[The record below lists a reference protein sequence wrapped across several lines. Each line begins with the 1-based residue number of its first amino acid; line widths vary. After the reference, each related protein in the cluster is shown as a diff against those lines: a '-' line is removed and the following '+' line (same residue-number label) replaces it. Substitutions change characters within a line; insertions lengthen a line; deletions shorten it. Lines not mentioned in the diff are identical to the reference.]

1 MEFKGHL
8 IMSLLRILTPEEISK
23 LTTSHSG
30 QKKIPLS
37 LLLSAD
43 VDGLNYKSVIEKKK
57 REYEDKVEAD
67 AAGKGAKILKFDE
80 NLENAVELS
89 REEAPRQERFTFQ
102 SGQRVE
108 RLLLAYSKTFEKMN
122 KNIFGQKR
130 FPKKA
135 SSANNKQAS
144 TMIIEEKR
152 KLYNSYSK
160 IKKMEVLSLYKNTSD
175 VDIQSQKRNKEDLG
189 HNSSLG
195 VLINKKQ
202 A

>member
-30 QKKIPLS
+30 QKKVPLS
-37 LLLSAD
+37 LLLTTD
-43 VDGLNYKSVIEKKK
+43 VDGGSYKEVIEDKKK
-57 REYEDKVEAD
+57 EASD
-67 AAGKGAKILKFDE
+67 AEAEGAKILKFDE
-80 NLENAVELS
+80 NAADIGAEKG
-89 REEAPRQERFTFQ
+89 EALPEIEHFHFQ
-102 SGQRVE
+102 SGQRVHK
-108 RLLLAYSKTFEKMN
+108 LLEAYGRTFLKMD

-130 FPKKA
+130 FPKKIG
-135 SSANNKQAS
+135 SATSKQAS
-144 TMIIEEKR
+144 TMIIEEKK

-160 IKKMEVLSLYKNTSD
+160 IKRMEVLSLYKDTSD
-175 VDIQSQKRNKEDLG
+175 VDIQSQKRNKDELS

>member
-30 QKKIPLS
+30 QKKVPLS

-43 VDGLNYKSVIEKKK
+43 VGGKNYKDVIVDKK
-57 REYEDKVEAD
+57 RENEEAIE
-67 AAGKGAKILKFDE
+67 GTGAKILKFDE
-80 NLENAVELS
+80 NLENAVELNL
-89 REEAPRQERFTFQ
+89 EDVPKERFVFQ
-102 SGQRVE
+102 SGQRVDK
-108 RLLLAYSKTFEKMN
+108 LLEAYSRTFQKMN

-130 FPKKA
+130 FPKKV
-135 SSANNKQAS
+135 SSANTKQAS
-144 TMIIEEKR
+144 TMIIEEKK

-195 VLINKKQ
+195 VLVNKRQ

>member
-1 MEFKGHL
+1 MEFKGHI
-8 IMSLLRILTPEEISK
+8 IMSLLRILTPEEISR

-30 QKKIPLS
+30 QKKVPLS
-37 LLLSAD
+37 MILTAD
-43 VDGLNYKSVIEKKK
+43 VDGKNYRDIIEESRRSIEDSV
-57 REYEDKVEAD
+57 D
-67 AAGKGAKILKFDE
+67 GGAKILKFDE
-80 NLENAVELS
+80 GATDSVNPSLKDIPKKEK
-89 REEAPRQERFTFQ
+89 FFFQ
-102 SGQRVE
+102 SGQRVL
-108 RLLLAYSKTFEKMN
+108 RLLEAYAKTFEKMN

-135 SSANNKQAS
+135 GSANVKQAS

-160 IKKMEVLSLYKNTSD
+160 IKRMEVLSLYKNTSD

-189 HNSSLG
+189 HSSSLG

>member
-8 IMSLLRILTPEEISK
+8 IMSLLRVLTPEEISK

-30 QKKIPLS
+30 QKKVPLS

-43 VDGLNYKSVIEKKK
+43 VGGQSYKDVIASKKK
-57 REYEDKVEAD
+57 ENDELTE
-67 AAGKGAKILKFDE
+67 GGGAKILKFDE
-80 NLENAVELS
+80 NLENAVEVKPEDVS
-89 REEAPRQERFTFQ
+89 RERFTFQ
-102 SGQRVE
+102 SGQRVDQ
-108 RLLLAYSKTFEKMN
+108 LLQAYRRTFEKMN
-122 KNIFGQKR
+122 KNIFGEKR
-130 FPKKA
+130 FPKKVTF
-135 SSANNKQAS
+135 ANTKQAS
-144 TMIIEEKR
+144 MMIIEEKK

-160 IKKMEVLSLYKNTSD
+160 IKKMEVLSLYKNSSD

-195 VLINKKQ
+195 VLVNKRQ